1 MPNPILK
8 SARPAKTPLRCLIL
22 LAVIAAAPLTVGISS
37 AQQSTATQFPTPDAS
52 SMSPRR
58 GPNST
63 DDDPASKL
71 ANQKRI
77 KDLNVLRQKQLTSDA
92 AKLLALA
99 TELNTKLDA
108 KSERSREDLSIP
120 DLMHKAEQIEKLAHS
135 VRIKMAEAASY

>member
-99 TELNTKLDA
+99 TELQANVD
-108 KSERSREDLSIP
+108 KSGQESATL

-135 VRIKMAEAASY
+135 VRTKMTDGASN